1 MSGDAVKAAVVD
13 DQPTVLVVDFG
24 AQYAQLIARRVR
36 EARVYSEIVPHTITA
51 AELAARNPAAIIFSG
66 GPKSVRID
74 DAPVIDPAVYDLG
87 VPILGICYGQQLI
100 AQQLGGEVGGGGA
113 GEYGRTIVH
122 RIDGTDS
129 SLLTDDLPHDQ
140 TVWMSHFDA
149 VLRPPDGFV
158 ATAGSEGAPCAV
170 IESPERRI
178 WAVQYHPEVAHT
190 PHGQEL
196 ITRFLH
202 ELAGLPGSW
211 TMESFIESS
220 VEAIRAQ
227 VGDGRAIC
235 GLSGGVDSA
244 VAAALVHRAI
254 GAQLTCV

>member
-1 MSGDAVKAAVVD
+1 M
-13 DQPTVLVVDFG
+13 
-24 AQYAQLIARRVR
+24 
-36 EARVYSEIVPHTITA
+36 
-51 AELAARNPAAIIFSG
+51 
-66 GPKSVRID
+66 
-74 DAPVIDPAVYDLG
+74 
-87 VPILGICYGQQLI
+87 
-100 AQQLGGEVGGGGA
+100 
-113 GEYGRTIVH
+113 H

-227 VGDGRAIC
+227 VDVLRSLAPSHYALGHLEDSIAKVGDAGP
-235 GLSGGVDSA
+235 
-244 VAAALVHRAI
+244 LVGNPPR
-254 GAQLTCV
+254 